1 MAKPRP
7 KLRLNGKGVIVGE
20 MLLTTSKTDMKF
32 YITKENQNLFTAKRY
47 LVQFMPLMELEDE

>member
-1 MAKPRP
+1 MPRQRP